1 MSTTSRSRKGAVVKI
16 CAPVSAFPTGKML
29 KGVFPAAGSLH
40 NLVKILFVSIFE
52 FFKENILLS
61 HMDKP
66 SKKLF
71 LLDAYALIYRA
82 HFAFTKTP
90 RINSK
95 GHNTSVPFGFSNTLL
110 EVIQKQK
117 PTHIGVA
124 FDTTAKTFRDDIYSE
139 YKSTRQETP
148 EDIRYGIPIC
158 KEIIRGFNIP
168 ILELDGFE
176 ADDIIGTLAAHA
188 CTQGFEVFMMTPDKD
203 FGQLVNDCV
212 YLYKPAYM
220 GNAVDVLGVK
230 EVCEKWGIDN
240 VTQVRDMLGL
250 QGDTSD
256 NIPGVPGI
264 GPKTAAV
271 LLKKYGSVENIV
283 AHASEL
289 KGKQKELFEKYGEQ
303 AILSKQLATIIT
315 DVPVVF
321 NEEELRYSGPNV
333 DKLKPIFDELE
344 FKGIAAR
351 AFGETSNAP
360 LPPPREN
367 AQLSMFGKPAAAETE
382 KKIFDAE
389 KTRYFLADL
398 PELRRALVEKLSQQ
412 EVFSIE
418 TISDDATNFNYR
430 LKGLAFSFAA
440 NEAHFVPVNHAEE
453 AEYIAREFKPVLEK
467 ETIGKVG
474 HNLKST
480 MLLLKKYEVEL
491 CGPLFDLML
500 AHYLIE
506 PEASHSLQVL
516 CSQYLNYE
524 LLADPDSKQKNQVCE
539 RVDKILQLKEAVEK
553 DLEARTHT
561 RLMREIE
568 MPLAKVLASM
578 EYEGVKVD
586 VKALNKMSEELK
598 IEIDR
603 VQKEIYA
610 ICDAEFN
617 IGSPK
622 QLGEVLF
629 DKMKLIDKPKKT
641 KTGQF
646 ATGEDV
652 LMGLSAEHEIA
663 RKILDFREYDKLRST
678 YVEALPKMISQY
690 DGRIHTDY
698 RQAWAVTGRLSSN
711 NPNLQNIPI
720 RTEKGRLIRKAF
732 VARNADYLFMSAD
745 YSQIE
750 LRIAASFAK
759 DETMIDAFR
768 TKRDIH
774 TTTAAK
780 VFKVPLEEVTADMR
794 RKAKE
799 VNFGIL
805 YGSTAFGLAQNL
817 RIARGE
823 AVEIIKAY
831 FHEFSAIKRY
841 MDNAI
846 NTAREKEYV
855 ETLMGRRRYLRDIN
869 SRNVS
874 TRGFAERNAI
884 NAPIQGTAADIIKIA
899 MVNIH
904 HWLVN
909 EKLKTRM
916 TMQVHDELVF
926 DVHKEEVDHVKENIS
941 RLMCQAVQLEVP
953 MEVEVGVG
961 ENWLDAH

>member
-1 MSTTSRSRKGAVVKI
+1 MEK
-16 CAPVSAFPTGKML
+16 PT
-29 KGVFPAAGSLH
+29 
-40 NLVKILFVSIFE
+40 
-52 FFKENILLS
+52 
-61 HMDKP
+61 
-66 SKKLF
+66 KKLF

-95 GHNTSVPFGFSNTLL
+95 GLNTSVPFGFTNTLL

-124 FDTTAKTFRDDIYSE
+124 FDTMAKTFRDEIYAE
-139 YKSTRQETP
+139 YKATRQETP
-148 EDIRYGIPIC
+148 EDIRYGIPKC

-168 ILELDGFE
+168 ILELDGYE
-176 ADDIIGTLAAHA
+176 ADDIIGTLASQA
-188 CTQGFEVFMMTPDKD
+188 CKQGFEVFMMTPDKD

-212 YLYKPAYM
+212 FLYKPAYM

-230 EVCEKWGIDN
+230 EVLEKWGIDN
-240 VTQVRDMLGL
+240 INQVTDMLGL

-264 GPKTAAV
+264 GPKTASV

-283 AHASEL
+283 AHAGEL

-303 AILSKQLATIIT
+303 AKLSKKLATIIT
-315 DVPVVF
+315 DVPVAF
-321 NEEELRYSGPNV
+321 HEEELRYTGPDV
-333 DKLKPIFDELE
+333 DKLKPIFDDLE

-351 AFGETSNAP
+351 AFGETSAVSA
-360 LPPPREN
+360 PPPFQN
-367 AQLSMFGKPAAAETE
+367 PQLSMFGKPTVATSETE
-382 KKIFDAE
+382 KQNYNADKV
-389 KTRYFLADL
+389 KYFLVDL
-398 PELRRALVEKLSQQ
+398 PELRRALVEKLMQQ
-412 EVFSIE
+412 KIIAVE
-418 TISDDATNFNYR
+418 TISDDAPNFNYR
-430 LKGLAFSFAA
+430 LKGIAFSFDE
-440 NEAHFVPVNHAEE
+440 NEAHFIPVPNAEE
-453 AEYIAREFKPVLEK
+453 AQHIAKEFKPVFENSS
-467 ETIGKVG
+467 ISKVG

-480 MLLLKKYEVEL
+480 MLLLKKYDVEL
-491 CGPLFDLML
+491 CGPLFDVML

-516 CSQYLNYE
+516 CSQYLGYE

-539 RVDKILQLKEAVEK
+539 RADKILQLKTPVEK
-553 DLEARTHT
+553 DLEVRTHT
-561 RLMREIE
+561 NLMQDIE

-578 EYEGVKVD
+578 EFEGVKID
-586 VKALNKMSEELK
+586 VHALNKMSDELK
-598 IEIDR
+598 VEIER
-603 VQKEIYA
+603 VQKEIYE
-610 ICDAEFN
+610 ICGVEFN

-629 DKMKLIDKPKKT
+629 EQMKLIDKPKKT

-652 LMGLSAEHEIA
+652 LQGLAEEHEIA

-720 RTEKGRLIRKAF
+720 RTEKGRAIRKAF
-732 VARNADYLFMSAD
+732 VARSEDYLFMSAD

-759 DETMIDAFR
+759 DETMIEAFR

-780 VFKVPLEEVTADMR
+780 VFKVPLEEVTPDMR

-805 YGSTAFGLAQNL
+805 YGSTAFGLSQNL
-817 RIARGE
+817 RIPRSE

-831 FHEFSAIKRY
+831 FHEFSAIKHY
-841 MDNAI
+841 MDQTI

-904 HWLVN
+904 NWLEK

-926 DVHKEEVDHVKENIS
+926 DVHKDEVERVKENITL
-941 RLMCQAVQLEVP
+941 LMCQAVQLEVP

>member
-1 MSTTSRSRKGAVVKI
+1 
-16 CAPVSAFPTGKML
+16 
-29 KGVFPAAGSLH
+29 
-40 NLVKILFVSIFE
+40 
-52 FFKENILLS
+52 
-61 HMDKP
+61 MDKP
-66 SKKLF
+66 LKKLF

-124 FDTTAKTFRDDIYSE
+124 FDTTAKTFRDEIYTE

-176 ADDIIGTLAAHA
+176 ADDIIGTLAARA
-188 CTQGFEVFMMTPDKD
+188 CKQGFEVFMMTPDKD

-220 GNAVDVLGVK
+220 GNAVDVLGVR
-230 EVCEKWGIDN
+230 EVCEKWDIED

-271 LLKKYGSVENIV
+271 LLKQYGSVENIV
-283 AHASEL
+283 AHADEL
-289 KGKQKELFEKYGEQ
+289 KGKQKELFQKFGEQ
-303 AILSKQLATIIT
+303 AILSKKLATIIT
-315 DVPVVF
+315 DVPVEF
-321 NEEELRYSGPNV
+321 DEEELRYKGPNV
-333 DKLKPIFDELE
+333 EKLKPIFDELE
-344 FKGIAAR
+344 FKGIASR
-351 AFGETSNAP
+351 AFGETGNVAAP
-360 LPPPREN
+360 PVRQGP
-367 AQLSMFGKPAAAETE
+367 QLSMFGKPAATPTVE
-382 KKIFDAE
+382 KQNFDSG
-389 KTRYFLADL
+389 KVKYSMVDL
-398 PELRRALVEKLSQQ
+398 PELRRELVEKLNQQ
-412 EVFSIE
+412 KIISVE
-418 TISDDATNFNYR
+418 TISDDAANFNYQLR
-430 LKGLAFSFAA
+430 GIAFSFCE
-440 NEAHFVPVNHAEE
+440 NEAHFVPVGNAEDGE
-453 AEYIAREFKPVLEK
+453 QVAKEFKPVFENDAVA
-467 ETIGKVG
+467 KVG
-474 HNLKST
+474 YNLKSI
-480 MLLLKKYEVEL
+480 MLLLKKYDVEL
-491 CGPLFDLML
+491 CGELFDVML

-516 CSQYLNYE
+516 CSQYLDYE
-524 LLADPDSKQKNQVCE
+524 MLADPDSKQKNQVCE
-539 RVDKILQLKEAVEK
+539 RADKILQLKEVVEK
-553 DLEARTHT
+553 DLENRTHT
-561 RLMREIE
+561 KLMKDIE

-578 EYEGVKVD
+578 EFEGVKVD
-586 VKALNKMSEELK
+586 VSALNKMSDELK
-598 IEIDR
+598 VEIER
-603 VQKEIYA
+603 VQKDIYA
-610 ICDAEFN
+610 ISGAEFN

-622 QLGEVLF
+622 QLGEILF
-629 DKMKLIDKPKKT
+629 DQMKLIEKPKKT

-652 LMGLSAEHEIA
+652 LQGLAAEHEIA
-663 RKILDFREYDKLRST
+663 RKILDYREYDKLRST
-678 YVEALPKMISQY
+678 YVDALPKMISQY

-750 LRIAASFAK
+750 LRIAASFAQ
-759 DETMIDAFR
+759 DETMIEAFR

-780 VFKVPLEEVTADMR
+780 VFKVPLEQVTPDMR

-805 YGSTAFGLAQNL
+805 YGSTAFGLSQNL
-817 RIARGE
+817 RIPRGE
-823 AVEIIKAY
+823 AVDIIKAY

-869 SRNVS
+869 SRNAS

-904 HWLVN
+904 NWLVK
-909 EKLKTRM
+909 EKLQTRM

-926 DVHKEEVDHVKENIS
+926 DVHKNEVDIVRDNITQ
-941 RLMCQAVQLEVP
+941 LMCQAVKLEVP